1 MSFVLLPIQNVQA
14 MDEYGNVV
22 KEGKKIKL

>member
-1 MSFVLLPIQNVQA
+1 MSFVLLPIQNVHA

-22 KEGKKIKL
+22 KEGQKIKL